1 MILLSSDFFKIT
13 QNTFKQ
19 SFWRMLRKLP
29 LNHEIQLL
37 NDFFMSLFV
46 IMPLCYFMYLSVII
60 YSIHLFFIQG
70 WLISN
75 LNVKTNRIGST
86 KWTYHKERSFAID
99 YLIFLKN

>member
-46 IMPLCYFMYLSVII
+46 IMPLCHFMSLSVII
-60 YSIHLFFIQG
+60 YSIHLFFI
-70 WLISN
+70 
-75 LNVKTNRIGST
+75 
-86 KWTYHKERSFAID
+86 HD
-99 YLIFLKN
+99 

>member
-1 MILLSSDFFKIT
+1 MILLSSNFFKIA

-19 SFWRMLRKLP
+19 YFWRMLRKLP

-46 IMPLCYFMYLSVII
+46 IMSLCHFRPSSVII

-70 WLISN
+70 
-75 LNVKTNRIGST
+75 
-86 KWTYHKERSFAID
+86 
-99 YLIFLKN
+99 